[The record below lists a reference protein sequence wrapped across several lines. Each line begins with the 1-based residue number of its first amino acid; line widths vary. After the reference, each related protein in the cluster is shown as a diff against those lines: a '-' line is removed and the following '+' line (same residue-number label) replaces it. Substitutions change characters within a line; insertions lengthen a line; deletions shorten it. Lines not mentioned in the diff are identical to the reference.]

1 MSPLLHVVEAG
12 TPVQGNDELEKN
24 LVQVEKVAYSQ
35 GLPPEAVS
43 IMLEFAMSLRM
54 GKTVFASASNWAIGE
69 FPAGSMGLCN
79 RIVESRS
86 LSD

>member
-1 MSPLLHVVEAG
+1 MSPLLRVVEAG
-12 TPVQGNDELEKN
+12 TPVLGNDELEKN

-54 GKTVFASASNWAIGE
+54 GKTVFASSSNWVNWGISSRE
-69 FPAGSMGLCN
+69 DGL
-79 RIVESRS
+79 V
-86 LSD
+86 

>member
-1 MSPLLHVVEAG
+1 MSPLLCVVEAG
-12 TPVQGNDELEKN
+12 TPVLGNDELEKN

-54 GKTVFASASNWAIGE
+54 GKTVFASASNWVNWGVSSRE
-69 FPAGSMGLCN
+69 DGL
-79 RIVESRS
+79 V
-86 LSD
+86 

>member
-1 MSPLLHVVEAG
+1 MSPLLPVVKAG
-12 TPVQGNDELEKN
+12 TPFHGNDKLEKN

-54 GKTVFASASNWAIGE
+54 GKT
-69 FPAGSMGLCN
+69 L
-79 RIVESRS
+79 S
-86 LSD
+86 LHQLRTG